1 MCHTVEFKKSKPF
14 VSGCGGFAIC
24 SFLEFDD
31 NNALASVEFSFLRKQ
46 DGDAMPDQQWEI
58 LSEQQV
64 LEHPYV
70 NVTYQSVR
78 VSDDLTIPDW
88 PIVRTRDYV
97 NVMVANEDGQLMVLE
112 GYKHG
117 LGRSS
122 WQVVGG
128 YLEPGEEA
136 MAAAQRELLEET
148 GYHSDSWLQLGNFVV
163 DANRFVGQGHFFL
176 ARHARSVAD
185 PDHDDLEAFAI
196 HWVSPA
202 VLQAALFDGR
212 VGVMGYAVNIALGL
226 LALNQAPD

>member
-1 MCHTVEFKKSKPF
+1 
-14 VSGCGGFAIC
+14 
-24 SFLEFDD
+24 
-31 NNALASVEFSFLRKQ
+31 
-46 DGDAMPDQQWEI
+46 MPDQQWEI
-58 LSEQQV
+58 LGEEPV
-64 LEHPYV
+64 LDHPYV
-70 NVTYQSVR
+70 NVTYQTVR
-78 VSDDLTIPDW
+78 ISDDLTIPDW

-97 NVMVANEDGQLMVLE
+97 NVMVTNDYGQLMVLE

-136 MAAAQRELLEET
+136 LAAAQRELLEET
-148 GYHSDSWLQLGNFVV
+148 GYTSDSWSHLGTFVV

-176 ARHARSVAD
+176 ARQARPVVE
-185 PDHDDLEAFAI
+185 PDHDDLEAFTVQ
-196 HWVSPA
+196 WVSPA

-212 VGVMGYAVNIALGL
+212 VGVMGYAINIALGL

>member
-1 MCHTVEFKKSKPF
+1 M
-14 VSGCGGFAIC
+14 
-24 SFLEFDD
+24 L
-31 NNALASVEFSFLRKQ
+31 
-46 DGDAMPDQQWEI
+46 DQQWEI
-58 LSEQQV
+58 LSEEPV

-70 NVTYQSVR
+70 NITYQSVR
-78 VSDDLTIPDW
+78 VSDDLIIPDW

-97 NVMVANEDGQLMVLE
+97 NVMVTNEDEQLMVLK

-128 YLEPGEEA
+128 YLEAGEEA
-136 MAAAQRELLEET
+136 MAAAQRELIEET
-148 GYHSDSWLQLGNFVV
+148 GYHSDSWLHLGTFVV

-176 ARHARSVAD
+176 ARHARRIED
-185 PDHDDLEAFAI
+185 PDHDDLEAFTL

-202 VLQAALFDGR
+202 ELQAALFDGR

-226 LALNQAPD
+226 LALNQASA